1 MLVVAHY
8 GHLVADNAS
17 SYHRL
22 LREGNVAHTLA
33 HSPAGVKCSRN
44 QMQLQLQ
51 SQMQAASAAA
61 PDAATAPA
69 AAAAPVAATVAVAL

>member
-22 LREGNVAHTLA
+22 LREGDVAHTLA
-33 HSPAGVKCSRN
+33 HSPDGVKCSRN

-61 PDAATAPA
+61 AATAP